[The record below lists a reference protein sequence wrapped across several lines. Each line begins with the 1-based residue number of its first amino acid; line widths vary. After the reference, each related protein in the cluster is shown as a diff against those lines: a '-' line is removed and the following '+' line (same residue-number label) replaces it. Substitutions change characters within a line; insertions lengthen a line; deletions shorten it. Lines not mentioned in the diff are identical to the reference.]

1 MAQLLSD
8 DEVADGLIRLEWSRD
23 GDAIVKSVRR
33 KDFAGALAFVNQ
45 VGELAEAR
53 NHHPDIAISWNQVTL
68 TLSTHSAGGLTR
80 ADLELAAAID
90 AIESPG
96 GHGPPGSLPG

>member
-8 DEVADGLIRLEWSRD
+8 NEVTAGLRDLEWTRN
-23 GDAIVKSVRR
+23 GPAITKTVVR

-53 NHHPDIAISWNQVTL
+53 NHHPDITVAWNKVTL
-68 TLSTHSAGGLTR
+68 TLSTHSAGGLTQL
-80 ADLELAAAID
+80 DLDLAAAVD
-90 AIESPG
+90 ALESRPG
-96 GHGPPGSLPG
+96 A